1 MTGCRGQCLALSSE
15 EEVRISL
22 HKCLASAVG
31 IKFFV
36 CAEMLNLSLS
46 PLSVWM

>member
-15 EEVRISL
+15 EEVRLSL
-22 HKCLASAVG
+22 HKCFASTVG
-31 IKFFV
+31 IKFTV

-46 PLSVWM
+46 PPSVWM